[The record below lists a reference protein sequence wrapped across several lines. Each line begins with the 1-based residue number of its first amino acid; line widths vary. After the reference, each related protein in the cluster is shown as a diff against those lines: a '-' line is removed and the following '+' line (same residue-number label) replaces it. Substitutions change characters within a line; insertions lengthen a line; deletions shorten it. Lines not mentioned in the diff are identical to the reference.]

1 MIKIIATEGNTT
13 KWEPVEAGTHL
24 ARCVRMVHIG
34 TVMES
39 YANEPAKPKNKV
51 FLTWEFP
58 TMLIEG
64 GEYDGKP
71 RVISKEY
78 SLSLHPKTTLCKH
91 LVAWRGKSFS
101 PKEAEAFDITKLLGV
116 ACMITVV
123 HNEVGDKVYANIG
136 TISGLPKGLEAPEQ
150 VLESLAVNATNI
162 DEHTD
167 SIPDYIVEKL
177 KTSTEF
183 LALAQ
188 TPTAEEPVVKEEEEE
203 ELPF

>member
-78 SLSLHPKTTLCKH
+78 TLSLHPKTTLCKH

-116 ACMITVV
+116 PCMITVV

-136 TISGLPKGLEAPEQ
+136 SISGLPKGLEAPAQ
-150 VLESLAVNATNI
+150 ILETMAVNATNI
-162 DEHTD
+162 DEHED
-167 SIPDYIVEKL
+167 SIPSYIVEKL
-177 KTSTEF
+177 KTSTEYQ
-183 LALAQ
+183 ALA
-188 TPTAEEPVVKEEEEE
+188 AEPVTTSEEEEE